1 MVELTAFQPKLKFWL
16 LDEGRFSAEYLDG
29 LQRVMAAIFRMEH
42 TRDMED
48 TKRAIRY
55 LGQAVAQSPFKQT
68 IDRAVMQW
76 MRYRLSRKMPGLPL
90 PTLDELLRGTDML
103 ETNIDQ
109 WKAKAVAEGVLIGEQ
124 RGLQMGK
131 LEGILE
137 GKLEGKLEGE
147 SLALQRLLTR
157 RFGPIPPAMLEQIA
171 SANLEQIEAWFDAA
185 INAPHIATVFTPKS
199 N

>member
-1 MVELTAFQPKLKFWL
+1 MEQTAFQPRLKFWL

-76 MRYRLSRKMPGLPL
+76 MRYRLSRKMPDLPL

-185 INAPHIATVFTPKS
+185 INAPDLAAVFIPTT

>member
-1 MVELTAFQPKLKFWL
+1 
-16 LDEGRFSAEYLDG
+16 
-29 LQRVMAAIFRMEH
+29 
-42 TRDMED
+42 
-48 TKRAIRY
+48 
-55 LGQAVAQSPFKQT
+55 
-68 IDRAVMQW
+68 
-76 MRYRLSRKMPGLPL
+76 
-90 PTLDELLRGTDML
+90 ML

-157 RFGPIPPAMLEQIA
+157 RFGPIPPDTLKQIA
-171 SANLEQIEAWFDAA
+171 SAILEQIEAWFDAA
-185 INAPHIATVFTPKS
+185 INAPDLAAVYTPTP

>member
-1 MVELTAFQPKLKFWL
+1 
-16 LDEGRFSAEYLDG
+16 
-29 LQRVMAAIFRMEH
+29 
-42 TRDMED
+42 
-48 TKRAIRY
+48 
-55 LGQAVAQSPFKQT
+55 
-68 IDRAVMQW
+68 
-76 MRYRLSRKMPGLPL
+76 
-90 PTLDELLRGTDML
+90 ML
-103 ETNIDQ
+103 ETNMDQ

-137 GKLEGKLEGE
+137 GKLEGE

-157 RFGPIPPAMLEQIA
+157 RFGPIPPDTLEQIA

-185 INAPHIATVFTPKS
+185 INAPHLAAVFTPTP